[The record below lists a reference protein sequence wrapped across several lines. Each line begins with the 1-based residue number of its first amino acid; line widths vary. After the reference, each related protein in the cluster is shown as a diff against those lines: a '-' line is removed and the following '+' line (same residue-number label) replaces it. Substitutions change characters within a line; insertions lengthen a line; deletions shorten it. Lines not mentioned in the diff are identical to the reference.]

1 MRLEGRVVI
10 VTGGAQGLG
19 KTYAQR
25 LTAEGALVA
34 IADING
40 TLAQTTA
47 QEINALPI
55 QTDVANRGSVQS
67 MVDSVLQAYGKIDV
81 LVNNAALFG
90 PLEHQPIEDISVELW
105 DRVMAINVRG
115 VFLCCQAV
123 GRTMLRAGRGSIVNI
138 AATGGIKSFLP
149 EMGPNLSYM
158 ASKAAVIKLTRDLAA
173 QWAARGIRVNA
184 IAPGSIAGGMMQSLP
199 DDKLAPMVAQ
209 IPMRRQGRPDELR
222 GAVAYLAS
230 EASSYVTGTVLVV
243 DGGQSIV

>member
-123 GRTMLRAGRGSIVNI
+123 IPVMKRQGSGKIINI
-138 AATGGIKSFLP
+138 ASGTLLSAP
-149 EMGPNLSYM
+149 PNFAHYIT
-158 ASKAAVIKLTRDLAA
+158 SK
-173 QWAARGIRVNA
+173 
-184 IAPGSIAGGMMQSLP
+184 
-199 DDKLAPMVAQ
+199 
-209 IPMRRQGRPDELR
+209 
-222 GAVAYLAS
+222 GAVFAMSRALAREVGPDGITVNTLSPGLTLTEAVGLHHAPERIEQSRVSRALARDEVPEDLEGALVFLAS
-230 EASSYVTGTVLVV
+230 DDSNFMTGQMLVV
-243 DGGQSIV
+243 NGGAQFW